1 VSDPKDP
8 KKRPAAKAEGDV
20 LDPKADIESAE
31 GSKANG
37 RKSQKLSIVRGDET
51 FEFQDRL
58 PVLPLR
64 DVVVFPYM
72 TIPLLVGRVPS
83 INAVERA
90 VAKDRVLLCVAQKR
104 SEVADPGP
112 DELHEVGTVVR
123 VLQLFRL
130 PDGTLRV
137 LVEGIVR
144 ANASKY
150 HWTGDAYTCQIEL
163 VPENEPAPPEV
174 EAQMRNVL
182 AAFNEYVHLN
192 RRIPDEVLMTANNI
206 TEPSTL
212 AHTVGAQLLIKAQAK
227 QKILETIPAADRL
240 KMLAA
245 TLASE
250 LEIVK
255 LERKI
260 EGQVRS
266 QVHKNQKEFYLNE
279 QLKAIRKELGYQN
292 EFSSELE
299 ELAQQ
304 IRRSRMPK
312 DTNTRAMKELD
323 RLSKMSFMS
332 PEATV
337 VRNYLDWLV
346 ALPWNKQTRDH
357 DDIKAVS
364 KILDEDHFGLKKVKE
379 RILEHI
385 AVIKLTGENKGPIL
399 CFVGPPGV
407 GKTSLGKSIARALG
421 RKFVR
426 VSLGGV
432 HDEAEIRGHRRT
444 YIGSLPGRVIQSLK
458 KAGSRNPLFL
468 LDEVDK
474 LGSDFRGDPASAL
487 LEVLDPEQNHSFTD
501 HYLEV
506 EFDLSKV
513 MFVCTANSL
522 YTIPPAL
529 QDRMEIIRLP
539 GYLDDEKLAIGQR
552 FLLPKAKKNAGLAD
566 KDLKLEPAA
575 IKSIARGYTR
585 EAGVRNLEREINLIC
600 RKVARKK
607 AAAELKSP
615 LKVTEATLPELL
627 GPPRFVDQPVE
638 KKGRVGIATGL
649 AWTESGGDI
658 MTFEVSILP
667 GKGELLLTGQL
678 GDVMRESAQAAMS
691 YIRSR
696 AAKLG
701 LDKTFHRE
709 VDIHVHVPEGA
720 IPKDG
725 PSAGITMATAI
736 VSALTGVPTRSDVAM
751 TGEITLRGRV
761 LPIGGLN
768 EKTVAARRMG
778 LRQIVL
784 PKGNAKDLADLP
796 DDVRNGLEFSF
807 VENMD
812 EVLDITLERGL
823 KTKASRRDEGQGVS
837 LAH

>member
-1 VSDPKDP
+1 MSDPKDP
-8 KKRPAAKAEGDV
+8 KKRPAAKAAGDI
-20 LDPKADIESAE
+20 LDPKADVQSAE

-37 RKSQKLSIVRGDET
+37 KKSQKLSMTRGDET

-90 VAKDRVLLCVAQKR
+90 VARDRVLLCVAQKR

-112 DELHEVGTVVR
+112 DELHEIGTVVR

-163 VPENEPAPPEV
+163 VPENEAAPPEV

-206 TEPSTL
+206 TDPSTL

-227 QKILETIPAADRL
+227 QKVLETLPAAERL
-240 KMLAA
+240 QMLAA

-299 ELAQQ
+299 ELATQ

-312 DTNTRAMKELD
+312 DTHARAMKELD

-346 ALPWNKQTRDH
+346 ALPWNKQTKDH
-357 DDIKAVS
+357 DDIKAVQ
-364 KILDEDHFGLKKVKE
+364 KVLDEDHFGLKKVKE

-421 RKFVR
+421 RKFIR

-444 YIGSLPGRVIQSLK
+444 YIGSLPGRIIQSLK

-513 MFVCTANSL
+513 MFVCTANAL

-529 QDRMEIIRLP
+529 QDRM
-539 GYLDDEKLAIGQR
+539 
-552 FLLPKAKKNAGLAD
+552 
-566 KDLKLEPAA
+566 
-575 IKSIARGYTR
+575 
-585 EAGVRNLEREINLIC
+585 
-600 RKVARKK
+600 
-607 AAAELKSP
+607 
-615 LKVTEATLPELL
+615 
-627 GPPRFVDQPVE
+627 
-638 KKGRVGIATGL
+638 
-649 AWTESGGDI
+649 
-658 MTFEVSILP
+658 
-667 GKGELLLTGQL
+667 
-678 GDVMRESAQAAMS
+678 
-691 YIRSR
+691 
-696 AAKLG
+696 
-701 LDKTFHRE
+701 
-709 VDIHVHVPEGA
+709 
-720 IPKDG
+720 
-725 PSAGITMATAI
+725 
-736 VSALTGVPTRSDVAM
+736 
-751 TGEITLRGRV
+751 
-761 LPIGGLN
+761 
-768 EKTVAARRMG
+768 
-778 LRQIVL
+778 
-784 PKGNAKDLADLP
+784 
-796 DDVRNGLEFSF
+796 
-807 VENMD
+807 
-812 EVLDITLERGL
+812 
-823 KTKASRRDEGQGVS
+823 
-837 LAH
+837 